1 MMSDQPATQAETH
14 FTGDSPDTLSLL
26 KTRRSTGARLLGEPG
41 PHRAQI
47 EEMLTIA
54 ARVPD
59 HGKLA
64 PWRFVVITGEA
75 RARLGDEAAAIVKG
89 DDPDS
94 DEAQIE
100 KARGL
105 LQRAPLVIAVVSRA
119 RPHPRIP
126 EWEQVL
132 SAGAACQNLILAA
145 TAMGFRANW
154 ITEWIAFDRR
164 FLDAL
169 GLAADERIAGYVH
182 IGSSDAQRSH
192 RARPD
197 LADIVTWA

>member
-1 MMSDQPATQAETH
+1 MMSDQPASETEIH
-14 FTGDSPDTLSLL
+14 FTGDSPDTLTLL

-41 PHRAQI
+41 PDRAQI

-75 RARLGDEAAAIVKG
+75 CTRLGAKAAAIVKADNPES
-89 DDPDS
+89 DD
-94 DEAQIE
+94 AQIG
-100 KARGL
+100 KARNL
-105 LQRAPLVIAVVSRA
+105 LSRAPVVIAVVSRA
-119 RPHPRIP
+119 QPHPKIP

-164 FLDAL
+164 FLEEL
-169 GLAADERIAGYVH
+169 GLAAHERIAGFVYV
-182 IGSSDAQRSH
+182 GSSDAQRSF

>member
-1 MMSDQPATQAETH
+1 MSDQQTPESEIH
-14 FTGDSPDTLSLL
+14 FTGESPETLTLL

-41 PHRAQI
+41 PDRAQL
-47 EEMLTIA
+47 EDMLTIA

-64 PWRFVVITGEA
+64 PWRFVVIAGEA
-75 RARLGDEAAAIVKG
+75 RARLGDEAAAIIKT
-89 DDPDS
+89 DTPDA
-94 DEAQIE
+94 DEGQVE
-100 KARGL
+100 KARNIL
-105 LQRAPLVIAVVSRA
+105 LRAPVVVAVVSSA
-119 RPHPRIP
+119 RSHPKIP

-164 FLDAL
+164 FLEKL
-169 GLAADERIAGYVH
+169 GLAADERIAGFVH
-182 IGSSDAQRSH
+182 IGSSDAVRSL

-197 LADIVTWA
+197 LGEIVTWL

>member
-1 MMSDQPATQAETH
+1 MSEQSTPETEIH
-14 FTGDSPDTLSLL
+14 FTGESPETLTLL

-41 PHRAQI
+41 PDRSQI
-47 EEMLTIA
+47 EDMLTIA
-54 ARVPD
+54 SRVPD

-64 PWRFVVITGEA
+64 PWRFVVIAGEA
-75 RARLGDEAAAIVKG
+75 RAQLGEQI
-89 DDPDS
+89 
-94 DEAQIE
+94 AQIWRMDHPQADAE
-100 KARGL
+100 QIDKARGL
-105 LQRAPLVIAVVSRA
+105 LQRAPVVVAVVSRA
-119 RPHPRIP
+119 RPHPKIP

-164 FLDAL
+164 VLELL
-169 GLAADERIAGYVH
+169 GLAPDERIAGYVH
-182 IGSSDAQRSH
+182 IGSSDAQRSV

-197 LADIVTWA
+197 LDSIVTWL

>member
-1 MMSDQPATQAETH
+1 MSDQPATEAETH
-14 FTGDSPDTLSLL
+14 FSGDSPDTLTLL
-26 KTRRSTGARLLGEPG
+26 RTRRSTGARLLGEPG

-47 EEMLTIA
+47 EDMLTIA

-64 PWRFVVITGEA
+64 PWRFVVISGEA
-75 RARLGDEAAAIVKG
+75 RARLGESAAAIVKA
-89 DDPDS
+89 DNPDS
-94 DEAQIE
+94 DAAQIE

-119 RPHPRIP
+119 RPHPKIP

-164 FLDAL
+164 FLEEL
-169 GLAADERIAGYVH
+169 GLTADERIAGFVH
-182 IGSSDAQRSH
+182 VGSSDAPRSP

-197 LADIVTWA
+197 LADIVTWL

>member
-1 MMSDQPATQAETH
+1 MSDQQTPESESH
-14 FTGDSPDTLSLL
+14 FTGESPETLALL
-26 KTRRSTGARLLGEPG
+26 KARRSTGARLLGDPG
-41 PHRAQI
+41 PDRAQL
-47 EEMLTIA
+47 EDMLTIA

-75 RARLGDEAAAIVKG
+75 RTHLGDEAAAIVKG
-89 DDPDS
+89 DMPDA
-94 DEAQIE
+94 DDGQID
-100 KARGL
+100 KARNL
-105 LQRAPLVIAVVSRA
+105 LSRAPVVIAVVSCA
-119 RPHPRIP
+119 RPHPKIP

-164 FLDAL
+164 FLERL
-169 GLAADERIAGYVH
+169 GLAAHERIAGFVH
-182 IGSSDAQRSH
+182 IGSSDAQRSP

-197 LADIVTWA
+197 LADIVTWL

>member
-1 MMSDQPATQAETH
+1 MSAEISPETETH
-14 FTGDSPDTLSLL
+14 FTGESPDTLTLL

-41 PHRAQI
+41 PDRGQI

-64 PWRFVVITGEA
+64 PWRFVVIAGEA
-75 RARLGDEAAAIVKG
+75 RARLGEKAAAIVKA

-94 DEAQIE
+94 DETQIG

-105 LQRAPLVIAVVSRA
+105 LQRAPVVIAVISCA
-119 RPHPRIP
+119 RPHPKIP

-169 GLAADERIAGYVH
+169 GCRAHERIAGFIH
-182 IGSSDAQRSH
+182 IGSSDAERSV

-197 LADIVTWA
+197 LAEIVTWL